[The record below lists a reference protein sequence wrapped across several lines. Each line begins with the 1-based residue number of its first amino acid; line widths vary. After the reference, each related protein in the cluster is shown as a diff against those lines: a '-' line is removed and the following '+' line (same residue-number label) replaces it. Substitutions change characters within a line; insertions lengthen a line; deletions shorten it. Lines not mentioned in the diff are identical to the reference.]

1 MLSWRH
7 RLEQFEIYEILGAL
21 LIGAGTAIAAL
32 VFWTKTNSRTAVVGR
47 TLMQEAED
55 TITFLF
61 ENEVL
66 VDVTPRAH

>member
-1 MLSWRH
+1 MLSRRH
-7 RLEQFEIYEILGAL
+7 RLEKFEIYEFLGAL